1 MPKPVKDSTCSRPL
15 SPTEWWALLLIAW
28 FMVVSAS
35 CRDIHELWNDSLAV
49 CGRGY
54 GVERWREGV
63 GAVQYRFGHGVT
75 SYQPGDSYLECW
87 GGDYWV
93 QYSVRKTS
101 GVGETNLLTQKPMP
115 SVKLITGVKPIPT
128 PTPSATAT
136 PAMTPVL

>member
-1 MPKPVKDSTCSRPL
+1 MPKPVKDSACSRPL
-15 SPTEWWALLLIAW
+15 SPTGWWALLLIAW

-35 CRDIHELWNDSLAV
+35 F

-75 SYQPGDSYLECW
+75 SYQTGDSYLECW

-101 GVGETNLLTQKPMP
+101 GVGETNLLAQKPMP
-115 SVKLITGVKPIPT
+115 SVKLMTGVKPIPT

-136 PAMTPVL
+136 PAMTPIL